1 MTKDEMIKRIAE
13 LAKATNA
20 DEVNEREALE
30 IMVERKEYID
40 AWQIARKR
48 YNINRKREN
57 NMKYKI
63 MAVADSGTEWI
74 TIYRNLEKELAV
86 EIAKRLSRM
95 MNDRYYFY
103 PTQEGWDY

>member
-1 MTKDEMIKRIAE
+1 
-13 LAKATNA
+13 
-20 DEVNEREALE
+20 
-30 IMVERKEYID
+30 
-40 AWQIARKR
+40 
-48 YNINRKREN
+48 
-57 NMKYKI
+57 MKYKI

-103 PTQEGWDY
+103 PTQEG